1 VLSGSARPRDFLS
14 SRSLPDPEQQLGRSG
29 SGARDGVPQSPSAP
43 GADGCSRADSTPAGD
58 SRVLVLG
65 AGFAGLAAAH
75 ALAAAGRETL
85 VLEAGPVVGGLS
97 RTETFGEFRF
107 DLGGH
112 RFFTHDKEVAALV
125 GRLMGDELIDVPRSS
140 KILLRGR
147 YVDYPLRPANALAAL
162 GPVTTARVVADW
174 VAEQLLALAGER
186 HDISLE
192 DWVVHRFGRTLF
204 TIYFK
209 EYSEKVWGLPC
220 ERISVGWVA
229 KRIEGLSLGRAIRDA
244 FTREHRGT
252 VASLVDR
259 FTYPRLGIGR
269 VGERFAEELAPR
281 GRVICDAL
289 VTRVCH
295 ESGCVR
301 EVIVAT
307 PSGER
312 AFKADAVLSTIPL
325 PALARL
331 LDPAPA
337 PAVLNAAGALGFRDL
352 LLVAVGVDRPF
363 VTDQT
368 WIYLPDRAIPFGRI
382 HEPKNWSRA
391 MAPPDRSLVV
401 AEFFCFRGDEIW
413 GSPDEQLAELTV
425 AGLEKLGYLER
436 RHVSGTRIVRV
447 PAAYP
452 LFEIGYERHVAAVRE
467 GLSGIGNLVVAG
479 RSGCFSYQNM
489 DHAIRSGID
498 AARLLLGAGVAQG
511 K

>member
-1 VLSGSARPRDFLS
+1 VT
-14 SRSLPDPEQQLGRSG
+14 
-29 SGARDGVPQSPSAP
+29 GVPP
-43 GADGCSRADSTPAGD
+43 
-58 SRVLVLG
+58 VLVLG
-65 AGFAGLAAAH
+65 GGFAGLAAARE
-75 ALAAAGRETL
+75 LSAAGRETL

-112 RFFTHDKEVAALV
+112 RFFTHDEEVAALV

-162 GPVTTARVVADW
+162 GPLTTARVVADW
-174 VAEQLLALAGER
+174 MVEQLRAIKGKR
-186 HDISLE
+186 PDISLE

-244 FTREHRGT
+244 FTREHRST

-259 FTYPRLGIGR
+259 FAYPRLGIGR

-281 GRVICDAL
+281 GRVLCDAR

-295 ESGCVR
+295 ESGRVR
-301 EVIVAT
+301 EVTVAT
-307 PSGER
+307 PAGEQ
-312 AFKADAVLSTIPL
+312 AFAADAVVSTIPL

-331 LDPAPA
+331 LDPAPT
-337 PAVLNAAGALGFRDL
+337 PAVLQAASSLGFRDL
-352 LLVAVGVDRPF
+352 LLAAVAVDRPF

-391 MAPPDRSLVV
+391 MAPADQSLVV
-401 AEFFCFRGDEIW
+401 AEYFCFRGDEIW
-413 GSPDEQLAELTV
+413 ESSDEHLADLTV

-436 RHVSGTRIVRV
+436 RQVSGTRIVRV

-452 LFEIGYERHVAAVRE
+452 LFEIGYERHAATVRN
-467 GLSGIGNLVVAG
+467 GLSELGNLFVAG
-479 RSGCFSYQNM
+479 RSGCFAYQNM

-498 AARLLLGAGVAQG
+498 TARQLLGGG
-511 K
+511 SGR

>member
-1 VLSGSARPRDFLS
+1 M
-14 SRSLPDPEQQLGRSG
+14 
-29 SGARDGVPQSPSAP
+29 
-43 GADGCSRADSTPAGD
+43 
-58 SRVLVLG
+58 LVLG
-65 AGFAGLAAAH
+65 GGLAGLAAARE
-75 ALAAAGRETL
+75 LSAAGRGTL
-85 VLEAGPVVGGLS
+85 VLEAGRGVGGLS

-112 RFFTHDKEVAALV
+112 RFFTHDGEVAALV
-125 GRLMGDELIDVPRSS
+125 GRLMGDELIDVPRAS

-162 GPVTTARVVADW
+162 GPLTAARVIADW
-174 VAEQLLALAGER
+174 IIEQLRARAGVR
-186 HDISLE
+186 PDISLE

-229 KRIEGLSLGRAIRDA
+229 RRIEGLSLGRAIRDA
-244 FTREHRGT
+244 FTREHRGS

-259 FTYPRLGIGR
+259 FAYPRLGIGR
-269 VGERFAEELAPR
+269 IAERFAEELAPR
-281 GRVICDAL
+281 GRVLCQAR
-289 VTRVCH
+289 VTRIFH
-295 ESGCVR
+295 ESGRVR

-312 AFKADAVLSTIPL
+312 AFAAAAVISTIPL

-331 LDPAPA
+331 LDPRPA
-337 PAVLNAAGALGFRDL
+337 PAVQNAAGKLGFRDL
-352 LLVAVGVDRPF
+352 LLAAVAVDRPS

-368 WIYLPDRAIPFGRI
+368 WIYLPDRSIPFGRI

-391 MAPPDRSLVV
+391 LAPQGRSLVV
-401 AEFFCFRGDEIW
+401 AAYFCFRGDEIW
-413 GSPDEQLAELTV
+413 ESSDERLADLTV

-436 RHVSGTRIVRV
+436 RQVSGTRIVRV

-452 LFEIGYERHVAAVRE
+452 LFEIGYERHAAAVRN
-467 GLSGIGNLVVAG
+467 GLTDIDNLLIAG

-498 AARLLLGAGVAQG
+498 TARLLLGRGDG
-511 K
+511 R

>member
-1 VLSGSARPRDFLS
+1 MT
-14 SRSLPDPEQQLGRSG
+14 
-29 SGARDGVPQSPSAP
+29 GAPP
-43 GADGCSRADSTPAGD
+43 
-58 SRVLVLG
+58 VLVLG
-65 AGFAGLAAAH
+65 GGFAGLAAARE
-75 ALAAAGRETL
+75 LSAAGRETL

-97 RTETFGEFRF
+97 RTETFGDFRF

-112 RFFTHDKEVAALV
+112 RFFTHDEEVAALV

-174 VAEQLLALAGER
+174 ILEQLRSVKGKR
-186 HDISLE
+186 PDVSLE

-204 TIYFK
+204 NIYFK

-244 FTREHRGT
+244 FTREHRST

-259 FTYPRLGIGR
+259 FAYPRLGIGR
-269 VGERFAEELAPR
+269 VGERLSEELAPR
-281 GRVICDAL
+281 GRVLCDA
-289 VTRVCH
+289 RVVRVSH
-295 ESGCVR
+295 EAGKIR
-301 EVIVAT
+301 EVLVAT

-312 AFKADAVLSTIPL
+312 AFTADAVVSTIPL
-325 PALARL
+325 PVLARL

-337 PAVLNAAGALGFRDL
+337 PRVLDAANALGFRDL
-352 LLVAVGVDRPF
+352 LLAAVAVDRPS

-368 WIYLPDRAIPFGRI
+368 WIYLPDRSIPFGRI

-391 MAPPDRSLVV
+391 MAPADQSLVV
-401 AEFFCFRGDEIW
+401 AEYFCFRGDEIW
-413 GSPDEQLAELTV
+413 ASSDEQLESLTV

-436 RHVSGTRIVRV
+436 RQVIGTRIVRV

-452 LFEIGYERHVAAVRE
+452 LFEIGYERHAAAVRG
-467 GLSGIGNLVVAG
+467 GLREIGNCFVAG
-479 RSGCFSYQNM
+479 RSGCFAYQNM

-498 AARLLLGAGVAQG
+498 TARQVLQAGVAR
-511 K
+511 

>member
-1 VLSGSARPRDFLS
+1 MS
-14 SRSLPDPEQQLGRSG
+14 
-29 SGARDGVPQSPSAP
+29 GVPP
-43 GADGCSRADSTPAGD
+43 
-58 SRVLVLG
+58 VLVLG
-65 AGFAGLAAAH
+65 GGFAGLAAARE
-75 ALAAAGRETL
+75 LSAAGRETL

-112 RFFTHDKEVAALV
+112 RFFTHDEEVADLV

-162 GPVTTARVVADW
+162 GPVTTARVIADW
-174 VAEQLLALAGER
+174 IAEQLRALAGER
-186 HDISLE
+186 PDVSLE

-244 FTREHRGT
+244 FTREHRST

-259 FTYPRLGIGR
+259 FAYPRLGIGR

-281 GRVICDAL
+281 GRVLCDA
-289 VTRVCH
+289 RVIRVSH
-295 ESGCVR
+295 EAGRVR
-301 EVIVAT
+301 EVSVAT
-307 PSGER
+307 PSGAR
-312 AFKADAVLSTIPL
+312 AFAADAVVSTIPL

-331 LDPAPA
+331 IDPAPA
-337 PAVLNAAGALGFRDL
+337 PGVLNAAGALGFRDL
-352 LLVAVGVDRPF
+352 LLAAVAVDRPS

-368 WIYLPDRAIPFGRI
+368 WIYLPDRSIPFGRI

-391 MAPPDRSLVV
+391 MAPSDQSLVV
-401 AEFFCFRGDEIW
+401 AEYFCFRGDEIW
-413 GSPDEQLAELTV
+413 QSSDEQLADLTV
-425 AGLEKLGYLER
+425 AGLERLGYLER
-436 RHVSGTRIVRV
+436 RHVIGTRIVRV

-452 LFEIGYERHVAAVRE
+452 LFEIGYERHAAAVRDSLCE
-467 GLSGIGNLVVAG
+467 IGNLFVAG
-479 RSGCFSYQNM
+479 RSGCFAYQNM

-498 AARLLLGAGVAQG
+498 AARRLQRAGV
-511 K
+511 KP